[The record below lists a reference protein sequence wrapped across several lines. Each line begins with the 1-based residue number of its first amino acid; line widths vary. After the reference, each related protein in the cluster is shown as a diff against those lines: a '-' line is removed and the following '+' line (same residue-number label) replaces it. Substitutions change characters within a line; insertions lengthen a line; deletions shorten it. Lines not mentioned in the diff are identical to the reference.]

1 MSNFYSFVFF
11 LGSTCAPAQ
20 YLTLDSL
27 YSVANP
33 QTALGPSFRPF
44 PYPIITIWII
54 I

>member
-20 YLTLDSL
+20 YLSLDSL
-27 YSVANP
+27 YSVVNP
-33 QTALGPSFRPF
+33 QTALDPSFRPF
-44 PYPIITIWII
+44 PYLIIMIWII